1 MHFEDR
7 LWSSI
12 VTSRLRYRYA
22 VPPLEVTYVGFNLN
36 QENKMKRTLIYILT
50 FFFISHSLTVDEI
63 LDKVEANEEAQS
75 AKMEMTQTVYTADG
89 DERISKLVS
98 FGKDKGDK
106 GLMEYLSPAR
116 IKGMKILMLNDGDD
130 IWMYSA
136 RTARVRKIASHQKNQ
151 SVAGS
156 DFSYDDM
163 SARDMRKD
171 YNAELK
177 GTEKLG
183 KKDCYKILMTAKDK
197 KKTYSKSL
205 SWVDTTNYVM
215 LKAEMYDE
223 DQELWKVLTMQDI
236 EKIGNYWTPKKIE
249 MKNVQKGSRT
259 VMTMDKI
266 EYDIE
271 LSDKIFSERNLKR

>member
-1 MHFEDR
+1 
-7 LWSSI
+7 
-12 VTSRLRYRYA
+12 
-22 VPPLEVTYVGFNLN
+22 
-36 QENKMKRTLIYILT
+36 MKRTLIYILT